1 MILYMNRC
9 YLFEK
14 DDMVEVTKEEIKQLQ
29 ILLYEA
35 NNRLK
40 YEKLKK
46 LNNDNSWWNWLL
58 YWVGYY

>member
-1 MILYMNRC
+1 MILYMNRS

-35 NNRLK
+35 NNRLE

-58 YWVGYY
+58 YWIGY